1 MIGQSYRV
9 IIAILAG
16 LVAQVCVFAQPYC
29 RVRTFDI
36 HDGLPSNSIAGL
48 AQSPDNLLWVSTW
61 NGLCY
66 YDGYQFTS
74 YRDGGDNGILSSN
87 RLRTVE
93 PDGYGHVWVF
103 SYDRVLHVLDIHTG
117 RYTNLSDIIAKK
129 TGSKFLGRNSY
140 QAAAHMWI
148 TGDGTSMA
156 VRASVYDPLNADSI
170 EVYDASRHCAGSRHV
185 HKVIYDSD
193 GNEWILSDAGIHLY
207 GSDVAQHGRF
217 IDVCSMGD
225 LAYMATADGRLYAYG
240 PQGRSLRPMPSPVWL
255 EHVNCMF
262 RYDDRNLLLGTDSG
276 IAVYNVS
283 ARTWRR
289 IAHGN
294 VSQIYVDSQ
303 GRIWAFSDARGVI
316 LTDIHGSEDEVF
328 TSSPEGDACTGS
340 IRPVWVE
347 DKFGTIWTVPV
358 GGVFGYFDENARRIV
373 PYPLESPRFGRKSIP
388 DIEKFFVD
396 SQCNMWV
403 TSPHDLILINFG
415 HYDVMR
421 LSLVQNADTRS
432 LVALADGTVL
442 AGSHTGV
449 IGCFDTEGH
458 RKGYL
463 ARGAKVSLSD
473 KPVKFSERI
482 YVMYEDSR
490 HRLWIG
496 TKGFGLFVVSPDGS
510 YVHYMP
516 STSDRYA
523 INCENVYDIDESPSG
538 RIWIATYGGGVN
550 YVDESNGDGSFRFI
564 NASNE
569 MSSYP
574 IDTYLNSRRITHTSD
589 GVMLLS
595 TTGGLITFSD
605 ASVPAA
611 DIRFYSTNH
620 TSGDVSSLRTNDVMQ
635 VLAARDGTVYVT
647 TMGGEMQRVTDR
659 NLLHDGLKFAP
670 MSRGAGDRPLSY
682 YAPEGGGIRS
692 MIEDADGNIC
702 VVRETSLVLYDT
714 KLDRITVYGPN
725 DLGESLEF
733 TEGLPELI
741 PSTGCMWLPTVGG
754 VVSFHPNDITKSD
767 YRPNI
772 VFTGVQFQGE
782 SEKRHILNTDLI
794 DVDVDKRNLA
804 ISFAALDFSDKY
816 LLQYAYKLDSDDE
829 WNYLQGA
836 NTVQF
841 TGLRPGHHRLRVK
854 STNSDGV
861 WLDNEAEIDIYVK
874 PSFSETPW
882 AILLYVGIA
891 GLVLWAGIHFYF
903 LRKRN
908 AMLSDMRKKESEFYT
923 DVSHK
928 LRTPLTLIGA
938 PVREVLE
945 SESLSETARGHLEKV
960 ERNSGRMLTLVDE
973 MLRKSHDKGV
983 YISDE
988 TAGGASAVAVSDD
1001 MDMTSAD
1008 ECTAASAGLDVV
1020 SDPSK
1025 DTILVVED
1033 NDDLRSFLTDILSSQ
1048 YNVLSASNGREGL
1061 ETAETR
1067 QPDFILTDVT
1077 MPEMDGLTMVRNIK
1091 NNKHLSHIPIIVL
1104 SAKASEQD
1112 RVLGLREGI
1121 DDYVTK
1127 PFSATYLRQRIA
1139 NIIAQRHMLQ
1149 QSYLESLG
1157 SGNSAAVSDDVAAVE
1172 SMTRDDSDV
1181 YDVSRESSEK
1191 NADYHLDSPQVVDS
1205 DKEMMAAL
1213 MAFIN
1218 DHIEEEGLKIEELA
1232 DAVNLGRTVFYGK
1245 IKALVGMTPSDFL
1258 RRMRMQRAEELIVK
1272 TRMNFSEIAFKVGFS
1287 DPKYFT
1293 KCFKKET
1300 GMTPSEYRQKSL

>member
-1 MIGQSYRV
+1 MTGHLYK
-9 IIAILAG
+9 AILAILTG
-16 LVAQVCVFAQPYC
+16 LVAHVGVLAQPYC

-36 HDGLPSNSIAGL
+36 HDGLPSNSIAGI

-74 YRDGGDNGILSSN
+74 YRDGGDNGVLSSN

-93 PDGYGHVWVF
+93 PDGNGHVWLF

-117 RYTNLSDIIAKK
+117 RYTNLSDIIGAK

-140 QAAAHMWI
+140 QADGHMWI
-148 TGDGTSMA
+148 TGDGIPLA
-156 VRASVYDPLNADSI
+156 VRASVNDPLNADSLEI
-170 EVYDASRHCAGSRHV
+170 YDSSLHCAGSRLV
-185 HKVIYDSD
+185 HKVIYDGD
-193 GNEWILSDAGIHLY
+193 GNEWVLSDAGIHLY
-207 GSDVAQHGRF
+207 GTDVAQQGRF
-217 IDVCSMGD
+217 IDVCNIGD

-240 PQGRSLRPMPSPVWL
+240 AQGRSLRPMPSPQWL
-255 EHVNCMF
+255 GHVECMF
-262 RYDDRNLLLGTDSG
+262 RYDDRNLLLGTDNG
-276 IAVYNVS
+276 IAVYNVA

-289 IAHGN
+289 IAHGK
-294 VSQIYVDSQ
+294 VSYIYVDSQ
-303 GRIWAFSDARGVI
+303 GRIWAFYDEPGVI
-316 LTDIHGSEDEVF
+316 LTDIHGAEEEVF
-328 TSSPEGDACTGS
+328 TSSAVGDACTGS
-340 IRPVWVE
+340 TRPVWVE
-347 DKFGTIWTVPV
+347 DKYGTVWTVPT

-373 PYPLESPRFGRKSIP
+373 PYPLESPKFGRKSIP

-432 LVALADGTVL
+432 LVSLADGNVL
-442 AGSHTGV
+442 AGSHSGV
-449 IGCFDTEGH
+449 IACFDTDGSL
-458 RKGYL
+458 KGYL

-473 KPVKFSERI
+473 RPVKFSERI

-490 HRLWIG
+490 QRVWIG
-496 TKGFGLFVVSPDGS
+496 TKGYGLYVVSPDGS
-510 YVHYMP
+510 YAHYMP
-516 STSDRYA
+516 SPSDPYA
-523 INCENVYDIDESPSG
+523 INSENVYDIDESPSG

-550 YVDESNGDGSFRFI
+550 YVDESAEDGRMRFI

-605 ASVPAA
+605 AASVAPA
-611 DIRFYSTNH
+611 DIRFFRTNH
-620 TSGDVSSLRTNDVMQ
+620 VNGDTSSLRTNDVMQ

-659 NLLHDGLKFAP
+659 ELLHDGLKFAP
-670 MSRGAGDRPLSY
+670 MPRGAAADSHLSY

-714 KLDRITVYGPN
+714 TRDRITVYGPN
-725 DLGESLEF
+725 DLGENLEF
-733 TEGLPELI
+733 TEGLPQLI

-754 VVSFHPNDITKSD
+754 VVSFHPSDITKSD

-782 SEKRHILNTDLI
+782 SEKRHILNTDFI
-794 DVDVDKRNLA
+794 EVDVDKRDLA

-816 LLQYAYKLDSDDE
+816 LLQYAYKLDDDKG
-829 WNYLQGA
+829 WNYLQGS
-836 NTVQF
+836 NTVRF

-891 GLVLWAGIHFYF
+891 GLVVWAAIHFYF

-908 AMLSDMRKKESEFYT
+908 AMLSDMRRKESEFYT

-938 PVREVLE
+938 PVKEVLE
-945 SESLSETARGHLEKV
+945 SETLSETARGHLEMV

-988 TAGGASAVAVSDD
+988 TAGDTSAVTVHDDADASVGADGGVVAKPEVS
-1001 MDMTSAD
+1001 A
-1008 ECTAASAGLDVV
+1008 
-1020 SDPSK
+1020 DPSK

-1061 ETAETR
+1061 ETAEAS

-1091 NNKHLSHIPIIVL
+1091 SNKHLSHIPIIVL

-1157 SGNSAAVSDDVAAVE
+1157 SGNTAAVTVETMQEGGADVEPSAPEADVTAARNTE
-1172 SMTRDDSDV
+1172 YR
-1181 YDVSRESSEK
+1181 
-1191 NADYHLDSPQVVDS
+1191 LDSPQVVDS
-1205 DKEMMAAL
+1205 DKEMMATL

-1218 DHIEEEGLKIEELA
+1218 EHIEEEGLKIEELA
-1232 DAVNLGRTVFYGK
+1232 EAVNLGRTVFYGK

-1258 RRMRMQRAEELIVK
+1258 RRMRMQRAEELIVR

>member
-1 MIGQSYRV
+1 MIRQSYRV
-9 IIAILAG
+9 IIAILMG
-16 LVAQVCVFAQPYC
+16 FVACVYLRAQPYC
-29 RVRTFDI
+29 RVHTFDI

-48 AQSPDNLLWVSTW
+48 AQSHDNLLWVSTW

-66 YDGYQFTS
+66 YDGYQFTT
-74 YRDGGDNGILSSN
+74 YRDGGDNGTLSSN

-93 PDGYGHVWVF
+93 PDGNGHVWLF
-103 SYDRVLHVLDIHTG
+103 SYDRVLHVLDMHTG
-117 RYTNLSDIIAKK
+117 RYTNLSDIIARK
-129 TGSKFLGRNSY
+129 TGSEFLGRNSY
-140 QAAAHMWI
+140 AAAGHMWI
-148 TGDGTSMA
+148 TGDGTPLA
-156 VRASVYDPLNADSI
+156 VRASVCDPLNPDSL
-170 EVYDASRHCAGSRHV
+170 EVYDASRYHSGSKLV
-185 HKVIYDSD
+185 NKVIYDRD
-193 GNEWILSDAGIHLY
+193 GNEWVLSDKGIHLY
-207 GSDVAQHGRF
+207 GTDVWQRGRF
-217 IDVCSMGD
+217 IDVCTIGG
-225 LAYMATADGRLYAYG
+225 LAYMATSDGHLYAYG
-240 PQGRSLRPMPSPVWL
+240 HQGRSLRPMPSPQWMGR
-255 EHVNCMF
+255 VNCMVG
-262 RYDDRNLLLGTDSG
+262 YDDRNLLLGTDNG
-276 IAVYNVS
+276 IAVYNVA
-283 ARTWRR
+283 ARAWRH
-289 IAHGN
+289 IARGN
-294 VSQIYVDSQ
+294 VGQIHVDSQ
-303 GRIWAFSDARGVI
+303 GRIWVFSDAPGVL
-316 LTDIHGSEDEVF
+316 LTDIHGAEDEVF
-328 TSSPEGDACTGS
+328 VSSPEGDACTGS
-340 IRPVWVE
+340 IKPVWVE
-347 DKFGTIWTVPV
+347 DKYGVVWVVPV

-388 DIEKFFVD
+388 DIEKYYVD
-396 SQCNMWV
+396 SQCNMWI

-415 HYDVMR
+415 RYNVMR
-421 LSLVQNADTRS
+421 LPLVQNADTRS

-449 IGCFDTEGH
+449 IGCFDTEG
-458 RKGYL
+458 RLKGYL
-463 ARGAKVSLSD
+463 ARGEKVSLSD
-473 KPVKFSERI
+473 RPVKFSERI
-482 YVMYEDSR
+482 YVMYQDSR
-490 HRLWIG
+490 GRLWIG
-496 TKGFGLFVVSPDGS
+496 TKGYGLYMVDTDGR
-510 YVHYMP
+510 VRHYEP
-516 STSDRYA
+516 SAADKYA
-523 INCENVYDIDESPSG
+523 INSENVYDVDQSPSG

-550 YVDESNGDGSFRFI
+550 YVDESADGRIRFI
-564 NASNE
+564 NASND
-569 MSSYP
+569 MTSYP
-574 IDTYLNSRRITHTSD
+574 IDLYANSRRITHTLD
-589 GVMLLS
+589 GVLLLS
-595 TTGGLITFSD
+595 TTGGLLTFSD
-605 ASVPAA
+605 SVRQPSA
-611 DIRFYSTNH
+611 IKFFKTNH
-620 TSGDVSSLRTNDVMQ
+620 VSGDVTSLRTNDVMQ

-647 TMGGEMQRVTDR
+647 TMGGEMQRVTDTE
-659 NLLHDGLKFAP
+659 LLHDGLKFAS
-670 MSRGAGDRPLSY
+670 MSRGSDGRHMSY

-702 VVRETSLVLYDT
+702 VVRETSLVLYDVAR
-714 KLDRITVYGPN
+714 DSMTVYGPN
-725 DLGESLEF
+725 DLGENLEF
-733 TEGLPELI
+733 TEALPELI

-754 VVSFHPNDITKSD
+754 IVSFHPNDITKSD
-767 YRPNI
+767 FSPNI

-782 SEKRHILNTDLI
+782 SEKHHILNTDRI
-794 DVDVDKRNLA
+794 DVDVDRRNLA

-816 LLQYAYKLDSDDE
+816 LLQYAYRLDDDKE
-829 WNYLQGA
+829 WNYLQGS

-841 TGLRPGHHRLRVK
+841 TGLGPGLHRLHVK

-861 WLDNEAEIDIYVK
+861 WLDNESAIDIYVK

-882 AILLYVGIA
+882 AILLYVLIA
-891 GLVLWAGIHFYF
+891 TFVVWAAMHFYF

-908 AMLSDMRKKESEFYT
+908 AMLSDLRHKESEFYT

-938 PVREVLE
+938 PVKEVLA
-945 SESLSETARGHLEKV
+945 SESLSDTARGHLEMV

-988 TAGGASAVAVSDD
+988 TAMNVNVPSSPADTGVNAVSEASSQPGRSD
-1001 MDMTSAD
+1001 MAD
-1008 ECTAASAGLDVV
+1008 
-1020 SDPSK
+1020 DPSR

-1061 ETAETR
+1061 ETAEAR

-1091 NNKHLSHIPIIVL
+1091 SNKHLSHIPIIVL

-1157 SGNSAAVSDDVAAVE
+1157 AGNVAAVVQE
-1172 SMTRDDSDV
+1172 PLPADEGDV
-1181 YDVSRESSEK
+1181 TPEEMAKVSSE
-1191 NADYHLDSPQVVDS
+1191 ATAGPAEYRLDSPQVVDA
-1205 DKEMMAAL
+1205 DKEMMATL

-1218 DHIEEEGLKIEELA
+1218 DHLDEEGLKIEELA

>member
-1 MIGQSYRV
+1 MKRQSYR
-9 IIAILAG
+9 AIFALLIG
-16 LVAQVCVFAQPYC
+16 VAACLCANAQPYC
-29 RVRTFDI
+29 RVQTFDI

-48 AQSPDNLLWVSTW
+48 AQSSDNLLWVSTW

-66 YDGYQFTS
+66 YDGYQFTA
-74 YRDGGDNGILSSN
+74 YREGGDNGILSSN
-87 RLRTVE
+87 RLRTIE
-93 PDGYGHVWVF
+93 PDDHGHVWLF
-103 SYDRVLHVLDIHTG
+103 SYDRVLHVLDVHTG
-117 RYTNLSDIIAKK
+117 HYTNLSDIIAAK
-129 TGSKFLGRNSY
+129 TGHQFFGRNTY
-140 QAAAHMWI
+140 PAGDRMWV
-148 TGDGTSMA
+148 TGDGVAWA
-156 VRASVYDPLNADSI
+156 VRISVNDPFNPDSI
-170 EVYDASRHCAGSRHV
+170 EIYDPAVRCPGSRQV
-185 HKVIYDSD
+185 HKIICDND
-193 GNEWILSDAGIHLY
+193 GNEWILSDACIHLY
-207 GSDVAQHGRF
+207 GTDVSSEGRF
-217 IDVCSMGD
+217 VDVRNLGEQ
-225 LAYMATADGRLYAYG
+225 AYMATADGRLYTYS
-240 PQGRSLRPMPSPVWL
+240 PQGRSLRPMPSPQWL
-255 EHVNCMF
+255 GHVNCMLD
-262 RYDDRNLLLGTDSG
+262 YDDRNLMLGTTDG
-276 IAVYNVS
+276 IAVYNVP
-283 ARTWRR
+283 ARTWRH
-289 IAHGN
+289 IARGN
-294 VSQIYVDSQ
+294 VSHMYVDSQ
-303 GRIWAFSDARGVI
+303 GRIWVFSDADGVM
-316 LTDIHGSEDEVF
+316 LTDIHGAEEEVF
-328 TSSPEGDACTGS
+328 TSSSEGDACTHS
-340 IRPVWVE
+340 TRPVWVE
-347 DKFGTIWTVPV
+347 DKFGVVWTVPV
-358 GGVFGYFDENARRIV
+358 NGVFGYFDETARRIV
-373 PYPLESPRFGRKSIP
+373 PYALESPKFGRKSIP

-396 SQCNMWV
+396 SQRNMWI
-403 TSPHDLILINFG
+403 TSPHDLILLNFG
-415 HYDVMR
+415 HYNVMR
-421 LSLVQNADTRS
+421 LPLVQNVDTRS

-442 AGSHTGV
+442 AGSHTGE

-458 RKGYL
+458 FKGYL
-463 ARGAKVSLSD
+463 MRGPKVTLSD
-473 KPVKFSERI
+473 RHVKFSDRI
-482 YVMYEDSR
+482 YVLYQDSR
-490 HRLWIG
+490 GRLWIG
-496 TKGFGLFVVSPDGS
+496 TKGYGLYVVNPDGT
-510 YVHYMP
+510 YTNYAP
-516 STSDRYA
+516 SASDRYA
-523 INCENVYDIDESPSG
+523 INSENVYDVDESPSG

-550 YVDESNGDGSFRFI
+550 YVDESAPDGRLRFI

-569 MSSYP
+569 LTTYP
-574 IDTYLNSRRITHTSD
+574 IATYLNSRRITHTPD

-595 TTGGLITFSD
+595 TTGGLLTFSD
-605 ASVPAA
+605 TPAA
-611 DIRFYSTNH
+611 ASDIRFYKSNH
-620 TSGDVSSLRTNDVMQ
+620 INGDATSLRTNDVMQ

-647 TMGGEMQRVTDR
+647 TMGGEMQRATDR
-659 NLLHDGLKFAP
+659 QLLHDSLKFVP
-670 MSRGAGDRPLSY
+670 MGRGNTDTPLSL

-702 VVRETSLVLYDT
+702 VVRETSLVLYDVT
-714 KLDRITVYGPN
+714 SGMITVYGPN
-725 DLGESLEF
+725 DLGENLEF
-733 TEGLPELI
+733 TEAMPELI

-767 YRPNI
+767 YKPNI

-782 SEKRHILNTDLI
+782 AEKRHILNTDMI
-794 DVDVDKRNLA
+794 TVDVDKRNLA

-816 LLQYAYKLDSDDE
+816 LMQYAYRLDDDKD
-829 WNYLQGA
+829 WNYLQGS

-841 TGLRPGHHRLRVK
+841 TALRPGHHRLHVK

-861 WLDNEAEIDIYVK
+861 WLDNESEIDIYVK
-874 PSFSETPW
+874 PSFGETPW
-882 AILLYVGIA
+882 AILLYVAIA
-891 GLVLWAGIHFYF
+891 VFVVWAAIRFYF

-908 AMLSDMRKKESEFYT
+908 GMLSDMRRKESEFYT

-938 PVREVLE
+938 PVKEVLV
-945 SESLSETARGHLEKV
+945 SENLSDTVRAHLEMV

-988 TAGGASAVAVSDD
+988 TAADPAVTTVSDAAVD
-1001 MDMTSAD
+1001 AD
-1008 ECTAASAGLDVV
+1008 PVEPAPHPRHEAAEA
-1020 SDPSK
+1020 DPSK

-1061 ETAETR
+1061 ETAEAR

-1091 NNKHLSHIPIIVL
+1091 SNKHLSHIPIIVL

-1157 SGNSAAVSDDVAAVE
+1157 SGNAAAVASPDVEVQPETA
-1172 SMTRDDSDV
+1172 D
-1181 YDVSRESSEK
+1181 
-1191 NADYHLDSPQVVDS
+1191 NAGSTTDTETSAQPQAEYRLDSPQVVDA
-1205 DKEMMAAL
+1205 DKEMMATL

-1232 DAVNLGRTVFYGK
+1232 EAVNLGRTVFYGK
-1245 IKALVGMTPSDFL
+1245 IKVLVGMTPSDFL

>member
-1 MIGQSYRV
+1 MIGQSYRAV
-9 IIAILAG
+9 IAVLMG
-16 LVAQVCVFAQPYC
+16 LVTYVCVHAQPYC

-48 AQSPDNLLWVSTW
+48 AQSSDNLLWVSTW

-74 YRDGGDNGILSSN
+74 YRDGGDNGTLSSN
-87 RLRTVE
+87 RLRTIE
-93 PDGYGHVWVF
+93 PDDNGHVWLF
-103 SYDRVLHVLDIHTG
+103 SYDRVLHVLDVHTG
-117 RYTNLSDIIAKK
+117 RYTNLSDIISKK
-129 TGSKFLGRNSY
+129 TGSEFFGRNSY
-140 QAAAHMWI
+140 HAGDRMWI
-148 TGDGTSMA
+148 TGDGVPMA
-156 VRASVYDPLNADSI
+156 VRVSVADPFNPDSI
-170 EVYDASRHCAGSRHV
+170 EIYDSSARYAGSRNV
-185 HKVIYDSD
+185 HKVIYYND

-207 GSDVAQHGRF
+207 GTDVSQQGRF
-217 IDVCSMGD
+217 VDVCLVGGVS
-225 LAYMATADGRLYAYG
+225 YMATADGRLYAYS
-240 PQGRSLRPMPSPVWL
+240 PQGRSLRPMPSPQWL
-255 EHVNCMF
+255 ERVNYMLG
-262 RYDDRNLLLGTDSG
+262 YDDRNLLLGTDRG

-283 ARTWRR
+283 ARTWRL
-289 IAHGN
+289 IAHGD
-294 VSQIYVDSQ
+294 VSQMYVDSQ
-303 GRIWAFSDARGVI
+303 GRIWAFTDSAGVM
-316 LTDIHGSEDEVF
+316 LTDLHGAEAEVF
-328 TSSPEGDACTGS
+328 TSSPVGDACTTS
-340 IRPVWVE
+340 TRPVWVE
-347 DKFGTIWTVPV
+347 DKYGVVWTVPTD
-358 GGVFGYFDENARRIV
+358 GVFGYFDENMRRIV
-373 PYPLESPRFGRKSIP
+373 PYPLESPKFGRKIIP
-388 DIEKFFVD
+388 EIEKFFVD

-403 TSPHDLILINFG
+403 TSQHDLILINFG
-415 HYDVMR
+415 HYNVMR
-421 LSLVQNADTRS
+421 LPLVQNVDTRS
-432 LVALADGTVL
+432 LVALDDGTVL
-442 AGSHTGV
+442 AGSHSGE
-449 IGCFDTEGH
+449 IGCFDTEG
-458 RKGYL
+458 RLKGYL
-463 ARGAKVSLSD
+463 TRGPKVSLTD
-473 KPVKFSERI
+473 RPVKFSERI
-482 YVMYEDSR
+482 YVMYLDSH

-496 TKGFGLFVVSPDGS
+496 TKGFGLFVVEPDGTLT
-510 YVHYMP
+510 HYEP
-516 STSDRYA
+516 SVADRYA
-523 INCENVYDIDESPSG
+523 INSENVYDIDESPTG

-550 YVDESNGDGSFRFI
+550 YVDGSDGNGRLRFI
-564 NASNE
+564 NASNDLTA
-569 MSSYP
+569 YP
-574 IDTYLNSRRITHTSD
+574 IDAYSNSRRITHTSD

-595 TTGGLITFSD
+595 TTGGLLTFSD
-605 ASVPAA
+605 NLSSPSDVE
-611 DIRFYSTNH
+611 FYRSNH
-620 TSGDVSSLRTNDVMQ
+620 VSGDVSSLRTNDVMQ

-647 TMGGEMQRVTDR
+647 TMGGELQRITDGV
-659 NLLHDGLKFAP
+659 LLRDSLKFAP
-670 MSRGAGDRPLSY
+670 MSRVTDNRPLSY

-692 MIEDADGNIC
+692 MIEDADGDIC
-702 VVRETSLVLYDT
+702 VVRETSLVLYDVT
-714 KLDRITVYGPN
+714 RDRITVYGPN
-725 DLGESLEF
+725 DLGENLEF
-733 TEGLPELI
+733 TEALPELI
-741 PSTGCMWLPTVGG
+741 PSTGCIWLPTVGG

-782 SEKRHILNTDLI
+782 SEKHHILNTDVI

-816 LLQYAYKLDSDDE
+816 LLQYAYKLDDDNV
-829 WNYLQGA
+829 WNYLQGS

-861 WLDNEAEIDIYVK
+861 WLDNESWIDIYVR

-882 AILLYVGIA
+882 AILLYVCIA
-891 GLVLWAGIHFYF
+891 VFVVWTAMRFYF

-908 AMLSDMRKKESEFYT
+908 AMLSDLRKKESEFYT

-938 PVREVLE
+938 PVREVLG
-945 SESLSETARGHLEKV
+945 SENLSDTARSHLQMV

-973 MLRKSHDKGV
+973 MLLKSHDKGV

-988 TAGGASAVAVSDD
+988 TAGDTTVAVV
-1001 MDMTSAD
+1001 TTD
-1008 ECTAASAGLDVV
+1008 EDGLAAVDTAPSGRLDTPD
-1020 SDPSK
+1020 DPSR

-1033 NDDLRSFLTDILSSQ
+1033 NDDLRSFLTDILSSK

-1061 ETAETR
+1061 EMAEAR

-1091 NNKHLSHIPIIVL
+1091 SNKHLSHIPIIVL

-1149 QSYLESLG
+1149 QAYLESLG
-1157 SGNSAAVSDDVAAVE
+1157 SGNAAAVGGGDETADAADGAALPNDGDNLEEISAQE
-1172 SMTRDDSDV
+1172 SEFR
-1181 YDVSRESSEK
+1181 
-1191 NADYHLDSPQVVDS
+1191 LDSPQVVDA
-1205 DKEMMAAL
+1205 DKEMMATL
-1213 MAFIN
+1213 MEFIN
-1218 DHIEEEGLKIEELA
+1218 GHIDEEGLKIEELA
-1232 DAVNLGRTVFYGK
+1232 DAVNLGRTVFYSK
-1245 IKALVGMTPSDFL
+1245 IKALVGMSPSDFL
-1258 RRMRMQRAEELIVK
+1258 RRLRMQRAEELVAR